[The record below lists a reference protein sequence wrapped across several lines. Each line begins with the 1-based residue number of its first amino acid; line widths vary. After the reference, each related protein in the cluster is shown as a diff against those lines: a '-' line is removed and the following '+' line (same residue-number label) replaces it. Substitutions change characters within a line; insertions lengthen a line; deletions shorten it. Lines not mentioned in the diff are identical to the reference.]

1 MGPTGLQ
8 ILYSKSFI
16 EVLNTLPNKH
26 LWSKRPNSFKDFYS
40 ASFSMQTN
48 TNFPTQQKAD
58 SSLVEIKFFTQWQNH
73 YQQKFPDQVNS
84 MPFSELSFKN
94 KRP

>member
-1 MGPTGLQ
+1 
-8 ILYSKSFI
+8 
-16 EVLNTLPNKH
+16 
-26 LWSKRPNSFKDFYS
+26 
-40 ASFSMQTN
+40 MQTN

-58 SSLVEIKFFTQWQNH
+58 SSLVEIKFFTEWQNH
-73 YQQKFPDQVNS
+73 YQQKFPDQANS